1 MYTNEPLSLTLT
13 RALLL
18 AIGGAF
24 ATSMRLTIQQ
34 VTVPATVSVP
44 TPTIRSVPLY
54 FVVLH
59 AKAAEQAIAT
69 EVVRKLET

>member
-1 MYTNEPLSLTLT
+1 MHTKEPLSRTLA
-13 RALLL
+13 RAFLL
-18 AIGGAF
+18 ALGEAVTTAMHLAF
-24 ATSMRLTIQQ
+24 QQ
-34 VTVPATVSVP
+34 VTVTTALAVP